1 MVSNHPSARKVDS
14 ASDDYLRVNS
24 DKAKQAAA
32 DYCSTLS
39 QDNVMLDAQAS
50 PLKPYSVSGA
60 AENGGQLAL
69 SVLFDVLGC
78 PTDKCTNDAGFHEND
93 CHRMSEQFL
102 SGLFFGN
109 L

>member
-1 MVSNHPSARKVDS
+1 
-14 ASDDYLRVNS
+14 
-24 DKAKQAAA
+24 
-32 DYCSTLS
+32 
-39 QDNVMLDAQAS
+39 MLDAQAS

-102 SGLFFGN
+102 SGLFLEICKF
-109 L
+109 LYFLVFV